1 MEIKKININDL
12 NYAKYN
18 PRKDLQPDDEEF
30 QHIKNS
36 IQNFGYIEPIIV
48 NQRNLTIVGGHQRTK
63 VLKDLGFDLIECVL
77 VDLDEQQEKAA
88 NIALNSASGK
98 WDLDKLKDLLNDID
112 EFDMNDFGDF
122 TRLQDELDEL
132 EIPNPYEDE
141 EGEGDKTTNKYIK
154 IDKYEIPLTTDEYDD
169 ILEKIKAYLDDNGVL
184 FGFYSHLLKGGN

>member
-1 MEIKKININDL
+1 
-12 NYAKYN
+12 
-18 PRKDLQPDDEEF
+18 
-30 QHIKNS
+30 
-36 IQNFGYIEPIIV
+36 
-48 NQRNLTIVGGHQRTK
+48 
-63 VLKDLGFDLIECVL
+63 
-77 VDLDEQQEKAA
+77 
-88 NIALNSASGK
+88 
-98 WDLDKLKDLLNDID
+98 
-112 EFDMNDFGDF
+112 MNDFGDF

>member
-63 VLKDLGFDLIECVL
+63 VLKDLGFDLVDCVL

-169 ILEKIKAYLDDNGVL
+169 ILEKIKAFYLAFIVI
-184 FGFYSHLLKGGN
+184 Y

>member
-63 VLKDLGFDLIECVL
+63 VLKDLGFDLVDCVL